1 MPTTLPSSIS
11 EIEMV
16 AVWFL
21 VVSARLRVL
30 PNEITIELITG
41 GALSI
46 FRIMV
51 ETADVLASS
60 VAVAITVKMFVFK
73 PGAEKFNCHAPSLFA
88 TIFLPSEI
96 VRAMELPG
104 LAVPVMGAILLLV
117 YLADVNTGAGK
128 AFGSINKFLQSR
140 GRNVSCSI
148 SKSYAN
154 TMTGNCE

>member
-16 AVWFL
+16 AVWLL

-30 PNEITIELITG
+30 PNEVTIELITG

-88 TIFLPSEI
+88 TMLLNVCKLDPSEM

-117 YLADVNTGAGK
+117 YLADVNTGAGN
-128 AFGSINKFLQSR
+128 AFGSINKFCKAAGEMFPAASARVTPTL
-140 GRNVSCSI
+140 
-148 SKSYAN
+148 
-154 TMTGNCE
+154 